1 MSIVSRHE
9 KNIPVSLAQAGM
21 WVKQKVSPADLS
33 FILAE
38 AIEIHGPV
46 DAECFCRSL
55 YRLTEEAGVTRSNI
69 CELDG
74 KPHQIIRATHVGAF
88 EVLDFSDKK
97 DPRADADAW
106 MQAELRRTL
115 DLAKDNLWASALLKL
130 SADHWIWYH
139 RAHHILMD
147 GFSGGILARRMAEI
161 YSAFVEGQTLEFCDL
176 GSPQELLDQEK
187 IYRES
192 THFQKDR
199 AYWSE
204 QLKALPPPVTLAKRK
219 VEPSGGLLRHTT
231 TLDRAKVKSLQQM
244 SRSLG
249 GSVPQA
255 MIALVAAYYARATD
269 CEELTM
275 ITMVTARLSQIT
287 RRIPGMMANAVPLR
301 FKIAPDLTLRDLMKQ
316 VSQQMTRA
324 LRYQR
329 YRYEDMRRDLGLVRP
344 DAQIAWLGVNIE
356 PFDYDLR
363 FGGHPTTVHNLSN
376 GTMTD
381 FTIFAYDRGDNGDL
395 RIDFDANPAL
405 YSAEELADH
414 EARFMRLM
422 AAAIAAP
429 DQPLRDISLL
439 SDLERET
446 VLTQWNDTQRTV
458 PDQTWPELF
467 RQQAMRSPN
476 AVAVSF
482 EGGALTYAE
491 LDAASDHLAGYL
503 LDRGVLPGM
512 LVAVAVPRSER
523 MVVALLAVMKAGAA
537 YLPLDPADPSSRV
550 EMILDDARPAAV
562 ITTEDVAVNLPG
574 SGLNLVFL
582 DKPLSRTSD
591 VMPQGPNR
599 DDTAYIIFTS
609 GSTGRPKGVQIPHGA
624 LVNFL
629 FAMQDLLK
637 LSENDRL
644 LAVTTISFDIA
655 ALELYLPLLAGAR
668 SVIAQRSTVRD
679 PLALCRMIK
688 AEGITVMQA
697 TPSLWRAL
705 LADHHDA
712 LQGLRSLVGGE
723 ALPSDL
729 AHKMA
734 GLGHP
739 VLNVYGP
746 TETTVWSTAMPL
758 VGHDLDTSPI
768 GRPIWNTRVYVLD
781 RNGQPV
787 PPGFIGELYIGG
799 AGVAQGYLNRPDL
812 TEERFLPDPF
822 VGGGERIYRTG
833 DLARWRNDGALEY
846 MGRND
851 HQIKIRGFRVEPGE
865 IETVLTAMPEILE
878 AVVIL
883 RQDDERDKRLV
894 AYLVAEKGVEI
905 ETADLSRR
913 LSLVLP
919 SHMIPAAYV
928 VLDAIPLN
936 GNGKT
941 DRHALPKPQ
950 WDVSEG
956 YIAPTTETE
965 KWLAELWSKLL
976 GVEKVGIHD
985 SFFAL
990 GGDSLAAVG
999 MISAMR
1005 GRMKGEIPLSSV
1017 FENPTIAALASQ
1029 LDQASAG
1036 NTLVEPVLTIRSKG
1050 SRPPLFCIHPV
1061 LGLGWGFF
1069 TLAKYLGDD
1078 APIYALQSDG
1088 LRGTTDLPNS
1098 IEDMASLYIER
1109 VRKIQPHGPYHFLGW
1124 SLGGL
1129 IAHEMTRQLRD
1140 SNEIVSFLGVLDS
1153 YPFKVQGSGKAN
1165 NVEQDDASRARA
1177 ALGFL
1182 GFDENA
1188 AGENPS
1194 LSDLGDFVFRMFD
1207 SENHALLEQV
1217 RHYDPEFIARA
1228 QTTILYNLELAQRF
1242 VPGWIDVDMHF
1253 FNAEQKTGGASIRNI
1268 LNYDAEAWLPHVDG
1282 RIYVRNLNCSHHD
1295 MLNADMASEISAAVQ
1310 AEILREFLVLRQPNH
1325 KNLLRMA

>member
-1 MSIVSRHE
+1 MSIISRHE
-9 KNIPVSLAQAGM
+9 TIIPVSLAQAGM

-38 AIEIHGPV
+38 AIEIHGQV
-46 DAECFCRSL
+46 DADCFCRAL
-55 YRLTEEAGVTRSNI
+55 YRLSQEASVTRANI
-69 CELDG
+69 CEIDG
-74 KPHQIIRATHVGAF
+74 RPHQIIRATHIEPF
-88 EVLDFSDKK
+88 EVLDFSAYS
-97 DPRADADAW
+97 DPRQEADAW
-106 MQAELRRTL
+106 MQAELRREL
-115 DLAKDNLWASALLKL
+115 DLAKDSLWASALLKL
-130 SADHWIWYH
+130 NDDHWIWYH
-139 RAHHILMD
+139 RAHHILLD

-161 YSAFVEGQTLEFCDL
+161 YTAFLAGEDIEFKDL
-176 GSPQELLDQEK
+176 GSPQDLLDQEK
-187 IYRES
+187 LYRES
-192 THFQKDR
+192 PHFEKDR
-199 AYWSE
+199 AYWAE

-219 VEPSGGLLRHTT
+219 VEPSGGLLRHTAV
-231 TLDRAKVKSLQQM
+231 LDSSKVKSLHEM
-244 SRSLG
+244 SRDLG

-275 ITMVTARLSQIT
+275 ITMVTARLSQLT

-301 FKIAPDLTLRDLMKQ
+301 FAMTPDLSLRELMKQ

-381 FTIFAYDRGDNGDL
+381 FTIFAYDRGDGGDL

-422 AAAIAAP
+422 AAAIESP
-429 DQPLRDISLL
+429 DMPLRDVSLL
-439 SDLERET
+439 SSCERQA
-446 VLTQWNDTQRTV
+446 VLTGWNDTARAV
-458 PDQTWPELF
+458 PAKTWPVLF
-467 RQQAMRSPN
+467 REQAARS
-476 AVAVSF
+476 AQSVALSF
-482 EGGALTYAE
+482 EGKSMTYAE
-491 LDAASDHLAGYL
+491 LDVASDHLAGYL
-503 LDRGVLPGM
+503 LDRGVSPGN
-512 LVAVAVPRSER
+512 LVAVAVPRSEQ

-537 YLPLDPADPSSRV
+537 YLPLDPADPTSRV
-550 EMILDDARPAAV
+550 SMILEDASPAAV
-562 ITTEDVAVNLPG
+562 ISTQEVAANLP
-574 SGLNLVFL
+574 SGYLNLVFI
-582 DKPLSRTSD
+582 DKPIVRTSD
-591 VMPQGPNR
+591 EVPTAPKL

-609 GSTGRPKGVQIPHGA
+609 GSTGRPKGVQIPHSA

-637 LSENDRL
+637 LTESDRV

-655 ALELYLPLLAGAR
+655 ALELYLPLLVGAR
-668 SVIAQRSTVRD
+668 SVIAPRSTVRD
-679 PLALCRMIK
+679 PQALSRKIVK
-688 AEGITVMQA
+688 DGITVMQA

-705 LADHHDA
+705 LADHHDE
-712 LQGLRSLVGGE
+712 LKGLRSLVGGE

-734 GLGHP
+734 ALGHP

-758 VGHDLDTSPI
+758 TGSDLDTAPI
-768 GRPIWNTRVYVLD
+768 GRPIWNTCVYVLD

-787 PPGFIGELYIGG
+787 PPGFLGELYIGG
-799 AGVAQGYLNRPDL
+799 DGVAQGYLNRPEL

-822 VGGGERIYRTG
+822 RGGTARMYRTG
-833 DLARWRNDGALEY
+833 DLARWRPDGVLDY

-865 IETVLTAMPEILE
+865 IESVLTSQPEILE

-883 RQDDERDKRLV
+883 RSDDERDKRLV
-894 AYLVAEKGVEI
+894 AYLVTEKDVHIDTSE
-905 ETADLSRR
+905 LSRR
-913 LSLVLP
+913 LGLVLP

-928 VLDAIPLN
+928 RLDAIPLN

-950 WDVSEG
+950 WEVSEG
-956 YIAPTTETE
+956 YVEPSTETE
-965 KWLAELWSKLL
+965 KWLAELWSRLL

-990 GGDSLAAVG
+990 GGDSLAEVG

-1005 GRMKGEIPLSSV
+1005 GKFKGEIPLSTV
-1017 FENPTIAALASQ
+1017 FETPTIASLASQ
-1029 LDQASAG
+1029 LDEASTG
-1036 NTLVEPVLTIRSKG
+1036 TSLVEPVLTIRSKG

-1069 TLAKYLGDD
+1069 SLAKYLGDD

-1088 LRGTTDLPNS
+1088 LRGVADLPQS
-1098 IEDMASLYIER
+1098 IEEMASLYIER
-1109 VRKIQPHGPYHFLGW
+1109 IRAIQPNGPYHLLGW

-1129 IAHEMTRQLRD
+1129 IAHEMTRQLRESD
-1140 SNEIVSFLGVLDS
+1140 EIVSFLGVLDS
-1153 YPFKVQGSGKAN
+1153 YPFKTNGIA
-1165 NVEQDDASRARA
+1165 QDDTSRARA

-1188 AGENPS
+1188 AGENPG
-1194 LSDLGDFVFRMFD
+1194 LSELGDFVFKMFD
-1207 SENHALLEQV
+1207 AENHALLEQV
-1217 RHYDPEFIARA
+1217 RHYDPEFIDRA
-1228 QTTILYNLELAQRF
+1228 QATILHNLDLAQRF

-1253 FNAEQKTGGASIRNI
+1253 FNAEKKTGGSSIRSI
-1268 LNYDAEAWLPHVDG
+1268 LNYDPEAWLPHVDG
-1282 RIYVRNLNCSHHD
+1282 RIYVRNLNCTHHD
-1295 MLNADMASEISAAVQ
+1295 MLNHDMASEISAAVQ
-1310 AEILREFLVLRQPNH
+1310 AEILREFLVLRQSR
-1325 KNLLRMA
+1325 KRDLLKIA

>member
-9 KNIPVSLAQAGM
+9 KIIPVSLAQAGM
-21 WVKQKVSPADLS
+21 WVKQKVAPADLS
-33 FILAE
+33 FVLAE
-38 AIEIHGPV
+38 ALEIHGKV
-46 DAECFCRSL
+46 DVDCFRRAL
-55 YRLTEEAGVTRSNI
+55 YRLSEEAAVTRANI
-69 CELDG
+69 CEVDG
-74 KPHQIIRATHVGAF
+74 LPHQVIHATYVGSF
-88 EVLDFSDKK
+88 EVVDLSEKD
-97 DPRADADAW
+97 DPRAAADVW
-106 MQAELRRTL
+106 MQAELRQPL
-115 DLAKDNLWASALLKL
+115 DMAKDILWLSALLKL
-130 SADHWIWYH
+130 SDDHWIWYH
-139 RAHHILMD
+139 RVHHILMD

-161 YSAFVEGQTLEFCDL
+161 YTAFLAGEQLEFCDL
-176 GSPQELLDQEK
+176 GSPQELLDLEK
-187 IYRES
+187 AYRDS

-219 VEPSGGLLRHTT
+219 VEPSGGLLRHTAS
-231 TLDRAKVKSLQQM
+231 LDRDGVKSLQMM
-244 SRSLG
+244 SKSLG
-249 GSVPQA
+249 ASVPQTL
-255 MIALVAAYYARATD
+255 IALVAAYYARATD

-275 ITMVTARLSQIT
+275 ITMVTARLSQAS

-301 FKIAPDLTLRDLMKQ
+301 FSMAPDLTLRELMKQ

-329 YRYEDMRRDLGLVRP
+329 YRYEDMRRDLALVRP

-363 FGGHPTTVHNLSN
+363 FGGHPATVHNLSN

-414 EARFMRLM
+414 EERFMRLL
-422 AAAIAAP
+422 AAATAAP
-429 DQPLRDISLL
+429 DMPLREISLL
-439 SDLERET
+439 SAAERDA
-446 VLTQWNDTQRTV
+446 VLTQWNKTERFV
-458 PDQTWPELF
+458 PDLTWPQLF
-467 RQQAMRSPN
+467 RQQAARTPDAIALS
-476 AVAVSF
+476 SD
-482 EGGALTYAE
+482 EGSMTYGQ
-491 LDAASDHLAGYL
+491 LDAESDHLAGYL
-503 LDRGVLPGM
+503 LEQGVTAGT
-512 LVAVAVPRSER
+512 LVAVAMPRCAR
-523 MVVALLAVMKAGAA
+523 LVVALMATMKAGAA

-550 EMILDDARPAAV
+550 SMILDDARPAAV
-562 ITTEDVAVNLPG
+562 ITTQEVALNLPQ
-574 SGLNLVFL
+574 SDLNLVFL
-582 DKPLSRTSD
+582 DKPFERSSD
-591 VMPQGPNR
+591 VIPHGPTM

-637 LSENDRL
+637 LSEADRL

-655 ALELYLPLLAGAR
+655 ALELYLPLLVGAR
-668 SVIAQRSTVRD
+668 AVVAQRSTVRD
-679 PLALCRMIK
+679 PAALCRLIK
-688 AEGITVMQA
+688 KSGVSVMQA

-705 LADHHDA
+705 LVDHQDE
-712 LQGLRSLVGGE
+712 LIGLRSLVGGE

-734 GLGHP
+734 SLGHP

-758 VGHDLDTSPI
+758 TGNDLDTSPI

-781 RNGQPV
+781 RNSQPV

-812 TEERFLPDPF
+812 TKERFLPDPF
-822 VGGGERIYRTG
+822 VGGNERIYRTG

-883 RQDDERDKRLV
+883 REDDERDKRLV
-894 AYLVAEKGVEI
+894 AYIVPEKGLEVE
-905 ETADLSRR
+905 ASDLSRR
-913 LSLVLP
+913 LGLVLP
-919 SHMIPAAYV
+919 SHMVPAAFV

-950 WDVSEG
+950 WDVTEG
-956 YIAPTTETE
+956 YVAPSTETE
-965 KWLAELWSKLL
+965 KWLAGLWSKLL
-976 GVEKVGIHD
+976 GVEKVGVHD

-1005 GRMKGEIPLSSV
+1005 NKFKGEIPLASV
-1017 FENPTIAALASQ
+1017 FESPTIAALSSL
-1029 LDQASAG
+1029 LDEARAG
-1036 NTLVEPVLTIRSKG
+1036 NSLVEPVLTIRSKG

-1069 TLAKYLGDD
+1069 SLAKYLGDD

-1088 LRGTTDLPNS
+1088 LRSGDLPNS
-1098 IEDMASLYIER
+1098 IEDMASIYIER

-1140 SNEIVSFLGVLDS
+1140 SDEIVSFLGVLDS
-1153 YPFKVQGSGKAN
+1153 YPFKTD
-1165 NVEQDDASRARA
+1165 NVGQDDVSRARA

-1182 GFDENA
+1182 GYDENA

-1194 LSDLGDFVFRMFD
+1194 LSDLGDFVYSMFD

-1217 RHYDPEFIARA
+1217 RQYDPDFIART
-1228 QTTILYNLELAQRF
+1228 QKTILYNLELAQRF

-1282 RIYVRNLNCSHHD
+1282 RIYVRHLNCTHHD
-1295 MLNADMASEISAAVQ
+1295 MLNADMAAEISSAVQ
-1310 AEILREFLVLRQPNH
+1310 AEILREFLVLRQPSA
-1325 KNLLRMA
+1325 KRLLKMA